1 MAKVDLLH
9 LHFRVFRIYKAL
21 MEINGVANINITL
34 KHGVQF
40 CDNCSQP
47 HSCCFLYV
55 TASIS
60 GHQGCAHLVGTDAE
74 IPDCHDAQHFLT
86 SFRVHSIEY
95 CPLSF
100 LLHGD
105 SRLKI
110 VLGQQKHTRFY

>member
-1 MAKVDLLH
+1 MV
-9 LHFRVFRIYKAL
+9 
-21 MEINGVANINITL
+21 L

-40 CDNCSQP
+40 CNNCSHFSAAHP
-47 HSCCFLYV
+47 LFLYV

-86 SFRVHSIEY
+86 SFRVPSIEY

-110 VLGQQKHTRFY
+110 VLGQQKHTPFY